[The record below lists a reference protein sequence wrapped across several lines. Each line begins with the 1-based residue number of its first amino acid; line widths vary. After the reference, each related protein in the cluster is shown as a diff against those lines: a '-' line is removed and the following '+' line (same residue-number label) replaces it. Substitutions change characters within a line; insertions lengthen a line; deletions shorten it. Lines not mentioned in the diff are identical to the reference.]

1 MKVVRLALAA
11 GLVVVFL
18 PLASSGSEGGLP
30 FRIFNRLR
38 LEYDDNIRQEEENT
52 DESWKII
59 EEAEFSLDANL
70 DDTFLGL
77 RYRPSFVWWD
87 DRPEDETDFHHA
99 VDLVFNHKFSPRFS
113 LGLKDTLR
121 RAELPELVEEGR
133 VVRENND
140 YLYNSFEGGLT
151 TVLRPDTRMDF
162 SGRYLTLRYDDDD
175 VADREDYDIYVA
187 GLTIYHNI
195 VPESSIGMDLRFQ
208 TADYKS
214 TLNRD
219 SDDYQVGA
227 AFQQVFNPNLFANL
241 RVGYE
246 RKDLDE
252 AQGDTQD
259 TPYGEISVTFLPS
272 PATRL
277 TGGAGYSLFET
288 DVYPFGNQTRTR
300 MFANLAHDLTAKI
313 SVYLSGIY
321 TKGDYDG
328 DDLPQGATLRD
339 LPAKVIEEIAPGVTG
354 AALDAPLTEEFIDAV
369 SDKSE
374 DIYQVSARVTYKVNR
389 ANWLEAGWQYSKLDS
404 DLREDFERNRI
415 HVGWKLR
422 L

>member
-1 MKVVRLALAA
+1 L
-11 GLVVVFL
+11 
-18 PLASSGSEGGLP
+18 
-30 FRIFNRLR
+30 
-38 LEYDDNIRQEEENT
+38 T
-52 DESWKII
+52 
-59 EEAEFSLDANL
+59 
-70 DDTFLGL
+70 
-77 RYRPSFVWWD
+77 
-87 DRPEDETDFHHA
+87 
-99 VDLVFNHKFSPRFS
+99 

-140 YLYNSFEGGLT
+140 YLYNSLEATLAT
-151 TVLRPDTRMDF
+151 ILRPDTRMDF
-162 SGRYLTLRYDDDD
+162 SGRYLTLRYDDKE

-195 VPESSIGMDLRFQ
+195 VPESSVGVDLRFQ
-208 TADYKS
+208 AAAYES
-214 TLNRD
+214 ALNRD
-219 SDDYQVGA
+219 SDDYQLGA
-227 AFQQVFNPNLFANL
+227 ALQQVFNPNLFASL
-241 RVGYE
+241 RAGYE
-246 RKDLDE
+246 RKELDD
-252 AQGDTQD
+252 AQINAQD
-259 TPYGEISVTFLPS
+259 SPYGEVSVTFLPS

-277 TGGAGYSLFET
+277 TGGAGYSFFET

-300 MFANLAHDLTAKI
+300 VFANLAHDLTAKI

-339 LPAKVIEEIAPGVTG
+339 LPPKVREDIAPGISDAV
-354 AALDAPLTEEFIDAV
+354 LDTPLSDEFINAV

-404 DLREDFERNRI
+404 DLREDFDRNRV
-415 HVGWKLR
+415 HVGWKLK